1 MKKFLFHFIKSI
13 LLFLILAELLV
24 RILGFAGH
32 TVPNTYI
39 DGEYRLKPNA
49 TGIWTKG
56 TSAEIK
62 SRYNINNQG
71 FNSNINYS
79 FEDTS
84 KIYIALIGDS
94 YIEGFHSSV
103 DLSIGR
109 RVEKYLPEHRIEV
122 HEYGISGWNAWNYL
136 KIAKE
141 ICDKYQIVYILIT
154 DKDLTGG
161 IPSNAKIAGKPSTI
175 RKIYNLS
182 HFLRYMNINRGIT
195 RSLQRLGPKRMVP
208 PTKSRKDHIPEYSLL
223 SLYPKNCIF
232 LYEKDKF
239 SYHNEKVSTIEI
251 NHLLKPTNF
260 GKQDSHW
267 NDKGRQNC
275 ARTIAKSIQE
285 FLYSGLN

>member
-13 LLFLILAELLV
+13 LLFLIFAELLV

-32 TVPNTYI
+32 TVPNAYI

-84 KIYIALIGDS
+84 KIYVALIGDS

-109 RVEKYLPEHRIEV
+109 RVEKYLPEHRIEI

-136 KIAKE
+136 EIANE
-141 ICDKYQIVYILIT
+141 IYDNYQYIYILTT

-161 IPSNAKIAGKPSTI
+161 IPSKAKITGEPTTL
-175 RKIYNLS
+175 RKIYNIS

-195 RSLQRLGPKRMVP
+195 RSLQGLGPKRIVQT
-208 PTKSRKDHIPEYSLL
+208 TKSHGDDTPEYSLL
-223 SLYPKNCIF
+223 SSFPENCIF

-239 SYHNEKVSTIEI
+239 SYDKAKVPTIEI

-260 GKQDSHW
+260 GKQDGHW
-267 NDKGRQNC
+267 NDNGRQNC
-275 ARTIAKSIQE
+275 ARTIANSIQG
-285 FLYSGLN
+285 FLHSD